1 MGQRKLKREFPTWKE
16 TIGYSG
22 MGEGDGGLQVLQGPD
37 PSRYP
42 SEGGT
47 SLGGSAVKDPGE
59 APLGLSLFQCGWSCQ
74 AGRQPLKNLS
84 NQTGC
89 WAGEYQPSPPEDQL
103 PGQPRCHPRDRAGLR
118 TPRKPRESYMPLGRP
133 ENN

>member
-22 MGEGDGGLQVLQGPD
+22 MEEGDGGLQVLQGPN

-89 WAGEYQPSPPEDQL
+89 WAGEYPL
-103 PGQPRCHPRDRAGLR
+103 PRPYLR
-118 TPRKPRESYMPLGRP
+118 TSFQGSLGAIQ
-133 ENN
+133 ETWQD